1 MITGEIQQ
9 KVDGVWQTF
18 WNGGFTSPITILE
31 QMTYL
36 FFMKLLDDKQIQ
48 EEANAALF
56 GEKLANP
63 TFPDGMEWENP
74 ETEINPATKKR
85 KTLPYRELRW
95 SVFKNLPPEQ
105 MLARVRNDVFVFI
118 RNMGEKSSAYSTAM
132 KDTVFLI
139 TDARM
144 LTRVVDGIGE
154 LDMSNLDMMGDVYEY
169 MLSKMAASG
178 TNGQFRTPR
187 HIIRMMVNM
196 VKPTLKDTICD
207 PAMGSAGFLVE
218 SAKYIHDHEE
228 TALYNEVNLRRYK
241 SEIFNGSDSDGTMMR
256 IGCMNMML
264 HDVDRPQIQKRNS
277 LSADNEDTNKY
288 TLCLA
293 NPPFAGSLD
302 EDDIAASLKSA
313 VKTKKTELLFI
324 ALFMRMLKAGGR
336 CASVVPDTVLT
347 GDAKAYIDIRK
358 VLVEGNCLQAVINMP
373 SGVFQP
379 YSGVSTAIVIFTKT
393 GTGGTDKV
401 WFYDMRADGYSLT
414 TQRTPQPD
422 KNDIPDIIA
431 RFGNLAAEAERTRKD
446 QSFLVS
452 ADEIRKAGY
461 DLSYKR
467 YHEVERE
474 AVVYD
479 APEVI
484 IERMKERQAKIDA
497 AFVEFQRLLN
507 E

>member
-1 MITGEIQQ
+1 MITGEIKQ
-9 KVDGVWQTF
+9 KVDSVWQTF
-18 WNGGFTSPITILE
+18 WDGGFTSTITILE

-36 FFMKLLDDKQIQ
+36 FFMKLLDDKQIK
-48 EEANAALF
+48 EESNANLF
-56 GEKLANP
+56 GVKLQNA
-63 TFPDGMEWENP
+63 TFPDDEVWENP
-74 ETEINPATKKR
+74 ETEINPATGKR
-85 KTLPYRELRW
+85 KLIPYRQLRW
-95 SVFKNLPPEQ
+95 SVFKDLEPKQ
-105 MLARVRNDVFVFI
+105 MLERVRNDVFAFI
-118 RNMGEKSSAYSTAM
+118 RNMGDKSSAYSSAM
-132 KDTVFLI
+132 RDTVFLI

-144 LTRVVDGIGE
+144 LARIVDGIGK
-154 LDMSNLDMMGDVYEY
+154 LDMSDMDMMGDVYEY
-169 MLSKMAASG
+169 MLGKMAANG

-187 HIIRMMVNM
+187 HIIRMMVEM
-196 VKPTLKDTICD
+196 MKPTLQDTICD
-207 PAMGSAGFLVE
+207 PAMGSAGFIVE
-218 SAKYIHDHEE
+218 AAKYIHEHEE
-228 TALYNEVNLRRYK
+228 TALYKKDNLRRYK
-241 SEIFNGSDSDGTMMR
+241 SEIFNGFDSDGTMMR

-264 HDVDRPQIQKRNS
+264 HDVDNPQILKHNS
-277 LSADNEDTNKY
+277 LSDENNDTNKY

-293 NPPFAGSLD
+293 NPPFAGSLN
-302 EDDIAASLKSA
+302 EEDIATSLKST

-358 VLVEGNCLQAVINMP
+358 ALIDNNCLQAVINMP

-379 YSGVSTAIVIFTKT
+379 YSGVSTAIIIFTKT

-422 KNDIPDIIA
+422 NNDIPDIIA
-431 RFGNLAAEAERTRKD
+431 RFGNLDSEAERSRKD

-452 ADEIRKAGY
+452 VDEIREAGY
-461 DLSYKR
+461 NLNYKR

-474 AVVYD
+474 AVVYE
-479 APEVI
+479 APEDI
-484 IERMKERQAKIDA
+484 IARIKERQTKIDA
-497 AFVEFQRLLN
+497 AFIEFQKLLN